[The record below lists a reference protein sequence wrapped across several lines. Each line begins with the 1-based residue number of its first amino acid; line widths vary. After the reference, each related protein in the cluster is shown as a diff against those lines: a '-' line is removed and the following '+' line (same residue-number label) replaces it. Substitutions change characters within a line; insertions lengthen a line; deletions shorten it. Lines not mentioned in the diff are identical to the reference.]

1 MSETKAQYLCP
12 IGKDR
17 IVSFVNQNG
26 VAIPDNL
33 ESVLYDDTVG
43 GTSRQGNRK
52 ISLLVSIDPGQGEPI
67 PEDKQLQLTVK
78 VPDGILSP
86 GAGQDFSAWTGP
98 AGPGTHRLDYYPQ
111 VKVSPYSL
119 GAVEQYV
126 CANVEVGLEDVDA
139 QTVTV
144 YISNRNEG
152 AGMYGTPLFL
162 VEIDWSHSAI
172 N

>member
-1 MSETKAQYLCP
+1 MAETKAQYLCP

-17 IVSFVNQNG
+17 IVSFTNQNG

-52 ISLLVSIDPGQGEPI
+52 ISLLIAVDSSGEPI
-67 PEDKQLQLTVK
+67 VEDKQLQLTVK

-86 GAGQDFSAWTGP
+86 GAGQKFSAWTGP
-98 AGPGTHRLDYYPQ
+98 TGPGTHRLDYYPQ
-111 VKVSPYSL
+111 VKVSPYGQNAATMMIS
-119 GAVEQYV
+119 
-126 CANVEVGLEDVDA
+126 ANVEVGLEDEDN

-144 YISNRNEG
+144 YIEHLN
-152 AGMYGTPLFL
+152 AAQILFL
-162 VEIDWSHSAI
+162 VELDWSHSVI